1 MPYRIVRDGDK
12 FCLEKKSTGKRVPG
26 SCHKDRAKTK
36 AMMQAINISEHQQKA
51 TNTAIFLTRA
61 ADGQRLIGLL
71 SSNAYI
77 DKDGDAVALESLQ
90 TWVDSQW
97 SGDEYIGKGVVLFWH
112 DGEPVADIIYSA
124 VEGAFLV
131 ELAKARNTPFA
142 DALFEA
148 VEQVSK
154 SQDFG
159 ASIGAW
165 AVRQPKE
172 RRVFHVQDK
181 PETSI
186 LPVLF
191 AGNEFT
197 HMEILK
203 MNTAQKLARRLWL
216 RKYAPKAS
224 EIEETLRKAA
234 EEATTQLDGEGLE
247 RKASGDIAAIAAILE
262 EMDKARLLDVSGLAQ
277 SLNEM
282 VGEILG
288 DKAPEDLTE
297 RITKHVEAHISD
309 ESIEDEAMDAYEEE
323 KATRARLVDLLDT
336 LTDQLAEFSS
346 IKDDAEKMQGL
357 PAAIEKQLSPIS
369 AVVEAL
375 ADVGERLESVE
386 GVIKGDVT
394 PASKND
400 KTVVRKNNKLVEKAT
415 SHARE
420 RDTSDPWNRIFKHD
434 ENGD

>member
-1 MPYRIVRDGDK
+1 MPYRIVRDGNK
-12 FCLEKKSTGKRVPG
+12 HCLENERTGKRAPG
-26 SCHKDRAKTK
+26 SCHKDRAKTR

-51 TNTAIFLTRA
+51 GNTAVFLTRA

-77 DKDGDAVALESLQ
+77 DKDGDAAALESLQ

-97 SGDEYIGKGVVLFWH
+97 QGDEYVGKGVVLFWH
-112 DGEPVADIIYSA
+112 DGEPVADIVYSA

-131 ELAKARNTPFA
+131 EIAKARATPFA

-148 VEQVSK
+148 IEKVSE

-159 ASIGAW
+159 ASIGAL
-165 AVRQPKE
+165 AVRQFDE

-224 EIEETLRKAA
+224 DIEEKLRKAA
-234 EEATTQLDGEGLE
+234 EEATDKLDGEGLE
-247 RKASGDIAAIAAILE
+247 RKSASDIAVIATLLE
-262 EMDKARLLDVSGLAQ
+262 EMDKARMLDVSGLAQ
-277 SLNEM
+277 SLTEM
-282 VGEILG
+282 VGELLG
-288 DKAPEDLTE
+288 EKAPEDLAE
-297 RITKHVEAHISD
+297 QITKQVEAHISD

-323 KATRARLVDLLDT
+323 KATRTKLVDLLDT

-346 IKDDAEKMQGL
+346 IKDDADKMTGL

-369 AVVEAL
+369 TVVEAL
-375 ADVGERLESVE
+375 ADVGERLEAVE
-386 GVIKGDVT
+386 GVLKGEVT
-394 PASKND
+394 PASAND
-400 KTVVRKNNKLVEKAT
+400 KTIVRKNNKLVEKGIGK
-415 SHARE
+415 ARE
-420 RDTSDPWNRIFKHD
+420 RDTSDPWNRIYKHD
-434 ENGD
+434 EDDE